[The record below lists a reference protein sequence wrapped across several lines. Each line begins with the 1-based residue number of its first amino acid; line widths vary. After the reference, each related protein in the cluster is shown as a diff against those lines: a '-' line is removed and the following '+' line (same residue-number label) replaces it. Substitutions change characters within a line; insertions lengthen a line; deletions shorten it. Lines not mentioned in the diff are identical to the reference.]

1 MGKVFPKIEIS
12 LTSTEGTYYVYD
24 LTNVMITNY
33 SISGFDSQIPTE
45 EISLNYEKTKRME
58 ISGEKIKDAV
68 AEKPVETLSK
78 DVLKEELTIRSPLK
92 VPLWVQTTA
101 QFWIDKNVSDS
112 EFTDALGFL
121 VKEKIIEV
129 KVDTPLIETDQIS
142 DEEQQV
148 PEWIATTTN
157 RWING
162 KVPEDQFLEGIKG
175 MIKNKIIVG
184 I

>member
-45 EISLNYEKTKRME
+45 EISLNYEKTKRRE
-58 ISGEKIKDAV
+58 ISGEKIKYMV
-68 AEKPVETLSK
+68 AGKPLETITI
-78 DVLKEELTIRSPLK
+78 DVLMDELTIHSSSK

-101 QFWIDKNVSDS
+101 QFWIDKNVSDR
-112 EFTDALGFL
+112 EFTNALGFL
-121 VKEKIIEV
+121 VKEKINEV

-142 DEEQQV
+142 DEEPQV
-148 PEWIATTTN
+148 PEWMLQQQT
-157 RWING
+157 G
-162 KVPEDQFLEGIKG
+162 G
-175 MIKNKIIVG
+175 
-184 I
+184 